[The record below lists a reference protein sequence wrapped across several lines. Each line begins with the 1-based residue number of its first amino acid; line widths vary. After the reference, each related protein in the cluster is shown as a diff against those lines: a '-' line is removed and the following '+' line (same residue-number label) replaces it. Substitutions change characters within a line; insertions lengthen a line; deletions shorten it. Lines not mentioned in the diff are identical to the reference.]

1 MATIKI
7 SDLRSNLSVS
17 PGCQEEFIEV
27 VNNAIARALDARQLQ
42 DIRGG
47 FQPSTT
53 KVTPVPIFVGIMVS

>member
-17 PGCQEEFIEV
+17 PDCQEEFIEV

-47 FQPSTT
+47 LQPSTT
-53 KVTPVPIFVGIMVS
+53 KVTPVPIFVGIMVP